1 MRILVVEDDKSMLEV
16 ICTALRNDSY
26 QIDAC
31 STGDEGLLY
40 ASNAVY
46 DLIILDIM
54 LPGAD
59 GLTIVKHIRKKGL
72 DTPILLLTAKDA
84 VEDRVR
90 GLDSGADDY
99 LTKPFAI
106 SELLA
111 RVRALI
117 RRKSGMHSEGHLK
130 YGPITIRSDV
140 HDGYVNEQALKL
152 AGKEYDLLEL
162 FLRNPKR
169 ILTKDQI
176 FDSIWGFESDSAPS
190 VIDVYVHHLR
200 KKLANYN
207 CQGYIET
214 IRGVGYMMK
223 GIE

>member
-1 MRILVVEDDKSMLEV
+1 MRILVVEDDNSILEV
-16 ICTALRNDSY
+16 ICTALKNDSY

-31 STGDEGLLY
+31 SSGEEGMHY
-40 ASNAVY
+40 VKNVVY
-46 DLIILDIM
+46 DLLILDIM
-54 LPGAD
+54 LPGVD
-59 GLTIVKHIRKKGL
+59 GLTIVKNTRKLGV

-84 VEDRVR
+84 IEDRVK

-117 RRKSGMHSEGHLK
+117 RRKAGINSVGQLK
-130 YGPITIRSDV
+130 YGPISIRSDV
-140 HDGYVNEQALKL
+140 HDGYVDDQPLKL

-176 FDSIWGFESDSAPS
+176 FDSIWGFESDSAPN

-207 CQGYIET
+207 CQSYIET
-214 IRGVGYMMK
+214 IRGVGYMLK
-223 GIE
+223 GNE